1 MAQSLNTKVDYTCKA
16 SSLNGFSST
25 GNIMVGDKAFEYY
38 NVKNVEDY
46 IQIPWE
52 EIDYIAA
59 SVLFGKWIQR
69 FAIFTKSNGHYT
81 FSAKDNKKLLNQV
94 GNHFD
99 KSKMLKSLNFFQVI
113 TRGFKN
119 LFHIKSK

>member
-25 GNIMVGDKAFEYY
+25 GNIIVGDKAFEYY

-52 EIDYIAA
+52 EIDYICA

-69 FAIFTKSNGHYT
+69 FAIFTKSNGHYS
-81 FSAKDNKKLLNQV
+81 FSAKENKKLLNQI
-94 GNHFD
+94 GKHFD

-113 TRGFKN
+113 LRGIKN
-119 LFHIKSK
+119 LFHIK